1 AARGQYVFVFVNSRT
16 SAMPQTLLPILS
28 VSPTRALVDEKM
40 EVVVENLPPGFPVT
54 LHSFHHSEDK
64 DHWEAYGHYITDHR
78 GMVSVAEDF
87 SFGGTYKGKAAM
99 GLLWSMRPVPGSRKG
114 LRLRK
119 MNVRT
124 PLLVNI
130 SVYSGHSA
138 EGFRE
143 RTPLASTLIERWYIA
158 PGVQR
163 IKLREKGLRGTLFIP
178 SGPGPFPGLLE
189 MWGGGGGLV
198 EYRASLLASN
208 GYACFALE
216 YLVPDEVDT
225 RHNVP
230 MNYFERAFN
239 ILKEH
244 PQVIPDKI
252 GLFGLSLGSILAINL
267 ATESPI
273 VKPACCVCISGGHLH
288 LDGPNLNE
296 NNDMIR
302 LDENNHQIW
311 REMGLATF
319 NTSKLVEVG
328 KINCPLLLVNGD
340 DDQNCIRTM
349 YHTIIMPCITQKM
362 KAAGKEHLLTCVLYP
377 DAGHLIEPP
386 FSPHFRATRF
396 HKNVIVVWG
405 GTTEPHSEAQED
417 SWRKILAF
425 LQHHLYSSP
434 ILQAKM

>member
-1 AARGQYVFVFVNSRT
+1 
-16 SAMPQTLLPILS
+16 MPQTLLPILS

-178 SGPGPFPGLLE
+178 SGTP
-189 MWGGGGGLV
+189 
-198 EYRASLLASN
+198 ASPLMIIYSARISMTHIS
-208 GYACFALE
+208 CFLSCFFNIVFK
-216 YLVPDEVDT
+216 LCF
-225 RHNVP
+225 NQ
-230 MNYFERAFN
+230 AFN

-273 VKPACCVCISGGHLH
+273 PACCVSCSVNNINTSIIVKCIK
-288 LDGPNLNE
+288 

-319 NTSKLVEVG
+319 NTSKLVEVSVG

-340 DDQNCIRTM
+340 DDQNWPVVQ
-349 YHTIIMPCITQKM
+349 YAQDITQKM